1 MNPDSLMQNP
11 ARSGIDPGKLQL
23 LLSLAS
29 QAGNKKQNELLPFLM
44 SAAAGAQGK
53 QLSFQPSEIDS
64 IVEVLK
70 IGKSPQ
76 EIQQIDRA
84 CALMRQFR
92 AAGARGGSRQSGS

>member
-11 ARSGIDPGKLQL
+11 ALSGIDPGKLQL

-44 SAAAGAQGK
+44 SAAGTQGK

-70 IGKSPQ
+70 FGKSPQ

-92 AAGARGGSRQSGS
+92 AASGRGGSPQNGN

>member
-1 MNPDSLMQNP
+1 MLLEKNFYE
-11 ARSGIDPGKLQL
+11 SGFSDAKPCPLRYR
-23 LLSLAS
+23 
-29 QAGNKKQNELLPFLM
+29 